1 MFSLCGQSIHGD
13 QPLSSS
19 KPVGRVAEDDDPDG
33 SVGADGS
40 DGSVGAVGA
49 VGAVDAVDAVGR
61 VAAAAVVS
69 VAAVGRD
76 AVVFWPGAVVSA
88 AAVLR
93 SAEADG
99 SVGFGV
105 LGTRDIDAFVPDG
118 SDAAEVSAGSAG
130 CPQAEQPVSIHA
142 QMNRQSHCTARMARR
157 FLHRS
162 IMFVLISVGVIRS
175 G

>member
-19 KPVGRVAEDDDPDG
+19 KPVGRVAGDDDPDG
-33 SVGADGS
+33 L
-40 DGSVGAVGA
+40 VGAVGA
-49 VGAVDAVDAVGR
+49 VGAAVDAVGR
-61 VAAAAVVS
+61 VAAAAVVA

-76 AVVFWPGAVVSA
+76 AVVFWPGAFVSA

>member
-33 SVGADGS
+33 SVGA
-40 DGSVGAVGA
+40 VGAVGA
-49 VGAVDAVDAVGR
+49 AVDAVGR
-61 VAAAAVVS
+61 VAAAAVVA

-76 AVVFWPGAVVSA
+76 AVVFWPGAFVSA

>member
-19 KPVGRVAEDDDPDG
+19 KPVGRVAGDDDPDG
-33 SVGADGS
+33 SVGA
-40 DGSVGAVGA
+40 VGA
-49 VGAVDAVDAVGR
+49 AVDAVGR
-61 VAAAAVVS
+61 IAAAAVVA

-76 AVVFWPGAVVSA
+76 AVVFWPGAFVSA

-118 SDAAEVSAGSAG
+118 SDAAEVSAGSVG

>member
-33 SVGADGS
+33 SVGA
-40 DGSVGAVGA
+40 VGAVGA
-49 VGAVDAVDAVGR
+49 AVDAVGR
-61 VAAAAVVS
+61 VAADAVVA

-76 AVVFWPGAVVSA
+76 AVVFWPGAFVSA

-93 SAEADG
+93 SAEADE

>member
-19 KPVGRVAEDDDPDG
+19 KLVGRVAGDDDPDG
-33 SVGADGS
+33 SVGA
-40 DGSVGAVGA
+40 VGA
-49 VGAVDAVDAVGR
+49 AVDAVGR
-61 VAAAAVVS
+61 VAAAAVVA

-76 AVVFWPGAVVSA
+76 AVVFWPGAFVSA

>member
-33 SVGADGS
+33 SVGA
-40 DGSVGAVGA
+40 VGA
-49 VGAVDAVDAVGR
+49 AVDAVGR
-61 VAAAAVVS
+61 VAADAVVA

-76 AVVFWPGAVVSA
+76 AVVFWPGAFVSA

>member
-1 MFSLCGQSIHGD
+1 MFSLCVQSIHGD

-33 SVGADGS
+33 SVGA
-40 DGSVGAVGA
+40 VGA
-49 VGAVDAVDAVGR
+49 AVDAVGR
-61 VAAAAVVS
+61 VAAAAVVA
-69 VAAVGRD
+69 VAAAGRD
-76 AVVFWPGAVVSA
+76 AVVFWPGAFVSA

>member
-19 KPVGRVAEDDDPDG
+19 KPVGRAAGDDDP
-33 SVGADGS
+33 

-49 VGAVDAVDAVGR
+49 VGAAVDAVGR
-61 VAAAAVVS
+61 VAAAAVVA

-76 AVVFWPGAVVSA
+76 AVVFWPGAFVSA

>member
-33 SVGADGS
+33 SVGA
-40 DGSVGAVGA
+40 VGA
-49 VGAVDAVDAVGR
+49 AVDAVGR
-61 VAAAAVVS
+61 VAAAAVVA

-76 AVVFWPGAVVSA
+76 AVVFWPGAFVSA

-93 SAEADG
+93 SVEADG

-105 LGTRDIDAFVPDG
+105 LGTWDIDAFVPDG
-118 SDAAEVSAGSAG
+118 SDAAEVSAGPAG

>member
-19 KPVGRVAEDDDPDG
+19 KPVGRVAGDDDP
-33 SVGADGS
+33 

-49 VGAVDAVDAVGR
+49 VGAAVDAVGR
-61 VAAAAVVS
+61 VAAAAVVA

-76 AVVFWPGAVVSA
+76 AVVFWPGAFVSA

>member
-13 QPLSSS
+13 KPLSSS

-33 SVGADGS
+33 SVGA
-40 DGSVGAVGA
+40 VGA
-49 VGAVDAVDAVGR
+49 AVDAVGR
-61 VAAAAVVS
+61 VAADAVVA

-76 AVVFWPGAVVSA
+76 AVVFWPGAFVSA

>member
-33 SVGADGS
+33 SVGA
-40 DGSVGAVGA
+40 
-49 VGAVDAVDAVGR
+49 VGR

-76 AVVFWPGAVVSA
+76 AVVFWPGAFVSA

-162 IMFVLISVGVIRS
+162 IMFVFISVGVIRS

>member
-33 SVGADGS
+33 SVGA
-40 DGSVGAVGA
+40 VGAVGA
-49 VGAVDAVDAVGR
+49 AVDAVGR
-61 VAAAAVVS
+61 VAAAAVVA
-69 VAAVGRD
+69 VAAVSRD
-76 AVVFWPGAVVSA
+76 AVVFWPGAFVSA

>member
-19 KPVGRVAEDDDPDG
+19 KPVGRVAEADGAVG
-33 SVGADGS
+33 SVGSDGALGLVGAAV
-40 DGSVGAVGA
+40 GSVGCAAVGA
-49 VGAVDAVDAVGR
+49 AADADGFDAVGFWPEGR
-61 VAAAAVVS
+61 VSVAAAAV
-69 VAAVGRD
+69 
-76 AVVFWPGAVVSA
+76 
-88 AAVLR
+88 LC
-93 SAEADG
+93 SAEANG

-118 SDAAEVSAGSAG
+118 SDAAEVSAGPAG

-142 QMNRQSHCTARMARR
+142 QMNRQSHCTARAARR
-157 FLHRS
+157 FLYQI
-162 IMFVLISVGVIRS
+162 IMLVLIFVGVIRS